1 MRVCDSCYEE
11 YGPKEGEGA
20 PGAETSPMKTK
31 KEALDSDLPAEYLAS
46 PLAQQV
52 CLQSEQSRIT
62 GQFILMFNFR
72 DLEGVLLGLFVE
84 TSCNLMS
91 TYTKE
96 LKLQDLR
103 YFTLDVAIFS

>member
-31 KEALDSDLPAEYLAS
+31 EEALDSDLPAEYLAS

-62 GQFILMFNFR
+62 GQFILMFK
-72 DLEGVLLGLFVE
+72 GVLLGLFVE